1 MELYPAFYADSPE
14 IVNKD
19 KGFDFGGSICDGLV
33 LSPALFKS
41 YLKYADPF
49 WTEDDLKEEAE
60 ELSRLK
66 EERESNPEA
75 PVSAT
80 SQLDSGVEEEE
91 LVRLAAF
98 ASAASLSLKET
109 EAIEEEI
116 TIPTTKA
123 EKELLLDLLQR
134 MRKVTEARLREV
146 ESELQ

>member
-1 MELYPAFYADSPE
+1 M
-14 IVNKD
+14 
-19 KGFDFGGSICDGLV
+19 
-33 LSPALFKS
+33 
-41 YLKYADPF
+41 
-49 WTEDDLKEEAE
+49 KEEAE

-98 ASAASLSLKET
+98 AAAASISMKESET
-109 EAIEEEI
+109 NEEEI
-116 TIPTTKA
+116 TMPNTKA

>member
-1 MELYPAFYADSPE
+1 
-14 IVNKD
+14 
-19 KGFDFGGSICDGLV
+19 V

-41 YLKYADPF
+41 YLKYADPL

-66 EERESNPEA
+66 EERERNPEA
-75 PVSAT
+75 PLSAT
-80 SQLDSGVEEEE
+80 SQLDSRVEEEE